1 MKKTLLLL
9 LTTCAISTAK
19 ANTINADATDYTT
32 YLNTLNPG
40 DTLALAPGN
49 YTDRL
54 NLFSIEGT
62 ASAPIVI
69 MGSGNTTIFTGN
81 ACCNTVSI
89 KQSAHLVLKDFKI
102 DGQNIS
108 NIDAIKGEG
117 TTGNWAH
124 HITIE
129 NITIVGHGANQQT
142 VGISTKCPAWDW
154 TIRGCTIDG
163 AGTGI
168 YLGNSDGT
176 RPFINGVIENN
187 LIKNTIG
194 YNMEIKHQN
203 DNNRLIAGMT
213 LNGKT
218 IIRHNV
224 FSKANNSSSGGSAR
238 PNLLVGNFPDTGD
251 GSNDYYEIYGNFLWQ
266 NPSESLFQGTG
277 NINFYNNVCV
287 NYAGGNGVAIQSHN
301 GFKPR
306 AIKVFHNTIICD
318 VNWGVRLMDT
328 DENFQKYISGNAVFS
343 NHSTPIRVVGT
354 GVGTTNQVDNIIDGT
369 ANANNY
375 VNNANNNITTL
386 DVYPITGSPLNSTTV
401 ASSLFTSFSD
411 YDKDF
416 NLDTKDWQYRG
427 AYSGEGTNNNWQLA
441 IELKDLNDPVFS
453 SFDEKNTPTINAYP
467 NPTQSE
473 VILDIPFSDYTIE
486 LFTVNSQLIGSF
498 ENKNILDLTALKA
511 GVYFATIKSK
521 NEIQTIKLIK
531 E

>member
-1 MKKTLLLL
+1 
-9 LTTCAISTAK
+9 
-19 ANTINADATDYTT
+19 
-32 YLNTLNPG
+32 
-40 DTLALAPGN
+40 
-49 YTDRL
+49 
-54 NLFSIEGT
+54 
-62 ASAPIVI
+62 
-69 MGSGNTTIFTGN
+69 
-81 ACCNTVSI
+81 
-89 KQSAHLVLKDFKI
+89 
-102 DGQNIS
+102 
-108 NIDAIKGEG
+108 
-117 TTGNWAH
+117 
-124 HITIE
+124 
-129 NITIVGHGANQQT
+129 
-142 VGISTKCPAWDW
+142 
-154 TIRGCTIDG
+154 
-163 AGTGI
+163 
-168 YLGNSDGT
+168 
-176 RPFINGVIENN
+176 
-187 LIKNTIG
+187 
-194 YNMEIKHQN
+194 
-203 DNNRLIAGMT
+203 
-213 LNGKT
+213 
-218 IIRHNV
+218 
-224 FSKANNSSSGGSAR
+224 
-238 PNLLVGNFPDTGD
+238 
-251 GSNDYYEIYGNFLWQ
+251 
-266 NPSESLFQGTG
+266 
-277 NINFYNNVCV
+277 
-287 NYAGGNGVAIQSHN
+287 
-301 GFKPR
+301 
-306 AIKVFHNTIICD
+306 
-318 VNWGVRLMDT
+318 MDT

-453 SFDEKNTPTINAYP
+453 SFDEKNIPTINAYP

-511 GVYFATIKSK
+511 GVYFATIKSE